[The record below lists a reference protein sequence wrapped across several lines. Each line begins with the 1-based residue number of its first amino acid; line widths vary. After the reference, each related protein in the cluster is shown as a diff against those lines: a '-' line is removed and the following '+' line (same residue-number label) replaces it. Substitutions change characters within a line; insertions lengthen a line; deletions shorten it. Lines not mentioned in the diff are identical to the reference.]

1 MLAAEEDL
9 ANKIVKLAEKKGL
22 TVYQTVNDILQQA
35 LKAEDSGIDVK
46 EIVEKKGTFERAKG
60 MGLTFTVEHLYYELV
75 ELSQSKNKE
84 KIKDLFR
91 DTGFWYGKYFKGKT
105 DPLKLLLEA
114 LEYLTYGSQFTVEKP
129 KSDELIISCIND
141 NYNKSYTENF
151 GVFLEAAFQV
161 IGYKTEETEALKG
174 IIRVKLHRG

>member
-22 TVYQTVNDILQQA
+22 TVYQTVNVILQQA
-35 LKAEDSGIDVK
+35 LKAEESGIDVND
-46 EIVEKKGTFERAKG
+46 IVEKKGTFERAKG

-75 ELSQSKNKE
+75 ELGQNKNKE

-105 DPLKLLLEA
+105 DSLKLLLEA
-114 LEYLTYGSQFTVEKP
+114 LEYLTYGGQFTVEKLRA
-129 KSDELIISCIND
+129 DEMIISCIND
-141 NYNKSYTENF
+141 NYPKSYTECLGIF
-151 GVFLEAAFQV
+151 MESAFQ
-161 IGYKTEETEALKG
+161 ILGYKTEETEALKG
-174 IIRVKLHRG
+174 IVKVKLRRG